1 MQNFEAK
8 LIEDDTIKQ
17 EPNDSGCVKVE
28 NFSESDISAV
38 KTPEN
43 DVKPYIQ
50 FLENSSP
57 PVKKLKKSDFIPV
70 LCQIFKN
77 SDPRTT
83 KLPVFEF
90 KVADNFFFY
99 IFEKISLQN
108 FKKTNNFDLTCAAF
122 PKCRCKIKIEA
133 LITTDFTDEIFS
145 KNRNWAI
152 VPPKRKST
160 LIQSHICS
168 TVVRVFPKLA
178 KDGEHWSI
186 RSQSQDFNVSQD
198 IYISSLEKISDTACQ
213 FSVNHN
219 GKNKNYVPALK
230 VYRALPALLSSFRID
245 CTEKSD
251 SSSLRVFA
259 VETVDPDDATFW
271 SPHNWKIKANSAK
284 KLPKKKIT
292 LPRADYD
299 SDSIS
304 EIESNSREIFSD
316 SELDQISLHEN
327 FFELIKKPLFEIQKG
342 GQSKKR
348 APRFRKRRFTSRY
361 KLAKNKAWRLI
372 NKIKTV
378 SNETQNF
385 SRQLMSKPNLR
396 PANKISDREIYSES
410 DLDHVEMSE
419 DFNLYLSKNIPE
431 KGWAWDRNTSIK
443 YHYDR
448 DPDTGDPDYAP
459 NFVKNDPYFVKKDAP
474 FIGDFACFKKKKN
487 GLSIDEKLWILNHRK
502 ENPKINQDKIA
513 LDFSAKFKKTISR
526 YIVQKVLQKKSRDR
540 LEAFVKANPELE
552 RKKIKSIGG
561 NDEEEMVTLEL
572 IPENG
577 PKKKKRV
584 SLSMD
589 EKLWILNHCKENP
602 KMTQK
607 KVALDFTAK
616 FKKTMSRY
624 CVRRVLQKKDRLE
637 AFVKT
642 DPELERKRI
651 KNIGGNDEKEM
662 VTLELI
668 PENEDQ
674 K

>member
-8 LIEDDTIKQ
+8 LIEDETIKQ

-28 NFSESDISAV
+28 NFSDS
-38 KTPEN
+38 EN

-57 PVKKLKKSDFIPV
+57 PVKRQKKSDFLPV

-77 SDPRTT
+77 ADPRTT
-83 KLPVFEF
+83 KLPIFEF
-90 KVADNFFFY
+90 KVGDNFYFY
-99 IFEKISLQN
+99 IFENKSLEN

-145 KNRNWAI
+145 KNRNWSI

-168 TVVRVFPKLA
+168 TLVRVFPKLA
-178 KDGEHWSI
+178 KDGENWSI

-198 IYISSLEKISDTACQ
+198 IYISSLEKLSDTACQ

-219 GKNKNYVPALK
+219 GKIKNYVPALK
-230 VYRALPALLSSFRID
+230 VYRALPALLSCFRID
-245 CTEKSD
+245 CTEKGD

-271 SPHNWKIKANSAK
+271 SPQNWKIKANSAK

-292 LPRADYD
+292 LPRANSDT
-299 SDSIS
+299 DSIS
-304 EIESNSREIFSD
+304 EIESNSRKICSD
-316 SELDQISLHEN
+316 SEIDQISLHEN
-327 FFELIKKPLFEIQKG
+327 FFELIKKPLLGIQKE

-361 KLAKNKAWRLI
+361 KQAKNKAWRLK
-372 NKIKTV
+372 NKIETV

-385 SRQLMSKPNLR
+385 SRQLMSKPNSR

-459 NFVKNDPYFVKKDAP
+459 FYVKKDKMLSIMSEGLAGWR
-474 FIGDFACFKKKKN
+474 FGDFAGFKNRKN
-487 GLSIDEKLWILNHRK
+487 GLSIDEKLWILKHCQ
-502 ENPKINQDKIA
+502 ENPKINQNKIA
-513 LDFSAKFKKTISR
+513 LDFSAKFKKTISQ
-526 YIVQKVLQKKSRDR
+526 YIVRRVLQKKDR
-540 LEAFVKANPELE
+540 LEAFVKANPVLE

-577 PKKKKRV
+577 PK
-584 SLSMD
+584 
-589 EKLWILNHCKENP
+589 
-602 KMTQK
+602 
-607 KVALDFTAK
+607 
-616 FKKTMSRY
+616 
-624 CVRRVLQKKDRLE
+624 
-637 AFVKT
+637 
-642 DPELERKRI
+642 
-651 KNIGGNDEKEM
+651 IGR
-662 VTLELI
+662 
-668 PENEDQ
+668 
-674 K
+674 